1 MREPFL
7 EDAYQACLIASKE
20 ILAIYQTDFTFE
32 NKEDASP
39 VTLADKKAD
48 MMIRQYLK
56 ERYPTFGFLTEESS
70 DDFSRLHQPY
80 VWLVDPI
87 DGTKDFIAKNDEFT
101 INIAL
106 VHRQQVVVGLVH
118 IPAKNET
125 YYAIKGEGAFYR
137 FQQQD
142 VRIHVNDKL
151 NDLTVL
157 TSRFHL
163 QKQEEDVIKKYQQ
176 LGKIMKVET
185 FGSALKACRI
195 AHGLAEISYRLSPGT
210 KEWDT
215 AASDLIVTEAGGFF
229 IKPNKEKYWY
239 NRQDVRNI
247 EGYLI
252 LNRMENFLL

>member
-1 MREPFL
+1 MWETYL
-7 EDAYQACLIASKE
+7 EDAYQACLLASKE
-20 ILAIYQTDFTFE
+20 ILAIYQTNFTFE
-32 NKEDASP
+32 RKEDASP
-39 VTLADKKAD
+39 VTIADQKAD
-48 MMIRQYLK
+48 LLIRQYLK
-56 ERYPTFGFLTEESS
+56 QRYPTFGFLTEESS
-70 DDFSRLHQPY
+70 DDFSRLNQPY

-118 IPAKNET
+118 IPAKHET
-125 YYAIKGEGAFYR
+125 YYAMKGAGSFYR
-137 FQQQD
+137 YQQQD

-185 FGSALKACRI
+185 YGSALKACRI
-195 AHGLAEISYRLSPGT
+195 AHGRAEISYRLSPGT

-215 AASDLIVTEAGGFF
+215 AASDLIVTEAGGLF

-252 LNRMENFLL
+252 LNRLENFLL

>member
-1 MREPFL
+1 MWETYL

-20 ILAIYQTDFTFE
+20 ILAVYQTNFTFE
-32 NKEDASP
+32 HKEDASP
-39 VTLADKKAD
+39 VTIADQKAD
-48 MMIRQYLK
+48 LLIRQYLK

-70 DDFSRLHQPY
+70 DDFSRLNNPY

-118 IPAKNET
+118 IPAKHET
-125 YYAIKGEGAFYR
+125 YYAIKGAGSFYR

-176 LGKIMKVET
+176 LGKIMRVET

-195 AHGLAEISYRLSPGT
+195 AHGQAEISYRLSPGT

-252 LNRMENFLL
+252 LNRLENFLL

>member
-1 MREPFL
+1 MNENFL

-32 NKEDASP
+32 HKEDASP
-39 VTLADKKAD
+39 VTIADQKAD
-48 MMIRQYLK
+48 ALIRHYLK
-56 ERYPTFGFLTEESS
+56 ERYPTFGLLTEESS
-70 DDFSRLHQPY
+70 DDFSRLNQPY

-125 YYAIKGEGAFYR
+125 YYALKGEGAFYR
-137 FQQQD
+137 YQQQD
-142 VRIHVNDKL
+142 VPIHVNDKL
-151 NDLTVL
+151 TDLTVL

-215 AASDLIVTEAGGFF
+215 AASDLIVTEAGGYF

>member
-1 MREPFL
+1 MRESYL

-39 VTLADKKAD
+39 VTIADKKAD

-106 VHRQQVVVGLVH
+106 VHRQQVVLGLVH

-125 YYAIKGEGAFYR
+125 YYAKKVKGLFIDSNNKMFAF
-137 FQQQD
+137 
-142 VRIHVNDKL
+142 
-151 NDLTVL
+151 T
-157 TSRFHL
+157 
-163 QKQEEDVIKKYQQ
+163 
-176 LGKIMKVET
+176 
-185 FGSALKACRI
+185 
-195 AHGLAEISYRLSPGT
+195 
-210 KEWDT
+210 
-215 AASDLIVTEAGGFF
+215 
-229 IKPNKEKYWY
+229 
-239 NRQDVRNI
+239 
-247 EGYLI
+247 
-252 LNRMENFLL
+252 

>member
-1 MREPFL
+1 MDETYL

-32 NKEDASP
+32 HKEDATP
-39 VTLADKKAD
+39 VTIADQKAD
-48 MMIRQYLK
+48 ALIRQYLK

-70 DDFSRLHQPY
+70 DDFSRLNQPY

-87 DGTKDFIAKNDEFT
+87 DGTKDFIDKNDEFT

-106 VHRQQVVVGLVH
+106 VHRQQVVLGIVH

-125 YYAIKGEGAFYR
+125 YYAVKGQGAFYR
-137 FQQQD
+137 FQQKD

-151 NDLTVL
+151 TDLTVL

-252 LNRMENFLL
+252 LNRLENFLL

>member
-48 MMIRQYLK
+48 TIIRQYLK

-70 DDFSRLHQPY
+70 DDFSRLNQPY

-106 VHRQQVVVGLVH
+106 VHRQHVVVGLVH

-125 YYAIKGEGAFYR
+125 YFALKGKGAFYR
-137 FQQQD
+137 FKQQD
-142 VRIHVNDKL
+142 VRIHVNDKVT
-151 NDLTVL
+151 DLTVL

-163 QKQEEDVIKKYQQ
+163 QKQEEDVIKKYQE
-176 LGKIMKVET
+176 LGKITNVKT

-195 AHGLAEISYRLSPGT
+195 AHGFAEISYRLSPGT

-239 NRQDVRNI
+239 NRRDVRNI

-252 LNRMENFLL
+252 LNRLENFLL